1 MNPLNVQEKSVEDN
15 SIYSLDYFPFLPI
28 TGTQYNNPGVIQIN
42 IENQD
47 EYFLPHK
54 SWIEIEADIV
64 KTDNARYV
72 AGDTITLPNN
82 ILVGWKVMRSV
93 ILNYGSFVT

>member
-47 EYFLPHK
+47 KYFLPHK

-64 KTDNARYV
+64 KIIMK
-72 AGDTITLPNN
+72 GMSLMTI
-82 ILVGWKVMRSV
+82 
-93 ILNYGSFVT
+93 

>member
-1 MNPLNVQEKSVEDN
+1 MNPLNVQEKSTEDN

-54 SWIEIEADIV
+54 SW
-64 KTDNARYV
+64 
-72 AGDTITLPNN
+72 
-82 ILVGWKVMRSV
+82 M
-93 ILNYGSFVT
+93 